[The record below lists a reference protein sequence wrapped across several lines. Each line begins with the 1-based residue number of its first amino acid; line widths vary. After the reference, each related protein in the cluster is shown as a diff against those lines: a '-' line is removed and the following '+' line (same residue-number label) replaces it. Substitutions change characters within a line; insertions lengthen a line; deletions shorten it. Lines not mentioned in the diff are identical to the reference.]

1 MIKIFSTDIIKQIDQ
16 YTIKYEPVSSIDL
29 VERAAGAF
37 VSEFCR
43 RFSKQSRIVI
53 FAGPGN
59 NGADALAIA
68 RMLHESGYKT
78 ETYLF
83 NTRMRL
89 SKECEINKER
99 LIRLDKI
106 EFDEVVDEF
115 VPPRLT
121 SHDIVV
127 DGLFGAGLNH
137 PLSGGFAAVVN
148 YINSSE
154 SSVVSVDVPSG
165 LFGEE
170 NKDIENHAVIRADLT
185 LAFQFPRL
193 SFLMPENYSYV
204 GEWKVLDIQLHEG
217 LIDATECG
225 YILVEEN
232 DIASVFQPRPKFA
245 HKGMFGHALLIA
257 GSKGKMGAALLAAKA
272 CERGGAGLLTVHV
285 PQRGELVLQTECPE
299 AMVSLDNNNDMFT
312 EIQSVKQYSAIGVG
326 PGLGKNIDT
335 AIALE
340 NLLISAKS
348 PLVVDA
354 DAINIISE
362 NKELIKKLPSKTI
375 LTPHPKEFD
384 RLCGDSNST
393 YDRLQKAKAF
403 AMENNVIIVLKGAYT
418 AICTPTGNVYF
429 NSTGNPGMAKGGS
442 GDVLTGV
449 ILSLLAQGKE
459 PETAAV
465 AGVYLH
471 GLAGDMAAKQDSE
484 ESITANDIVGCI
496 GIAYKHLK

>member
-1 MIKIFSTDIIKQIDQ
+1 
-16 YTIKYEPVSSIDL
+16 
-29 VERAAGAF
+29 
-37 VSEFCR
+37 
-43 RFSKQSRIVI
+43 
-53 FAGPGN
+53 
-59 NGADALAIA
+59 
-68 RMLHESGYKT
+68 
-78 ETYLF
+78 
-83 NTRMRL
+83 
-89 SKECEINKER
+89 
-99 LIRLDKI
+99 
-106 EFDEVVDEF
+106 
-115 VPPRLT
+115 
-121 SHDIVV
+121 
-127 DGLFGAGLNH
+127 
-137 PLSGGFAAVVN
+137 
-148 YINSSE
+148 
-154 SSVVSVDVPSG
+154 
-165 LFGEE
+165 
-170 NKDIENHAVIRADLT
+170 
-185 LAFQFPRL
+185 
-193 SFLMPENYSYV
+193 MPENYSYV

-393 YDRLQKAKAF
+393 YERLQKAKAF